1 MRIGHLAQRTG
12 ISQRALRYYE
22 EQHLLRPTRQ
32 PSGYREYSEADLQ
45 TVRRIRVLLAA
56 GLNTA
61 TIAEVLP
68 CLADNREDTT
78 PMCPELLTGLSR
90 NGTGSTPPSTSS
102 RRRATCSTPSSPPR
116 RTSAPPKIRSAMPP
130 TVSGSSP
137 C

>member
-61 TIAEVLP
+61 AIAEVLP

-90 NGTGSTPPSTSS
+90 ERDRINASIDELEAARDMLDAIIAAPQNL
-102 RRRATCSTPSSPPR
+102 RSPKDPLR
-116 RTSAPPKIRSAMPP
+116 HAADR
-130 TVSGSSP
+130 
-137 C
+137 